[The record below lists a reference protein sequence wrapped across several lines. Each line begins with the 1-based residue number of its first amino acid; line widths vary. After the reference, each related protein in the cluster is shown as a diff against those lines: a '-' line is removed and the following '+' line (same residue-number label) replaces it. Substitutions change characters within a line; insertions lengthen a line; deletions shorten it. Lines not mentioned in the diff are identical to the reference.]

1 MKRVLVGAMAIA
13 SAVTGTAAFA
23 GQTEEII
30 ARLDAL
36 EKENSAIRRENTALS
51 ENKSLREKN
60 TALKSSTSPQRTVAE
75 PAPAGQQRVA
85 EPVSEPV
92 PLTVA
97 AAKPA
102 LSENASLTEKLANFF
117 GANAADLPV
126 AYKARP
132 LPTPGIL
139 RFWGEG
145 GAIWSGGDPVED
157 TFRLINLN
165 GGVAGKMNLLPKLG
179 WEGAAGF
186 DYRFTDSLYHV
197 SGQFRYGEPGKTSA
211 SAAASGTLNPILLAL
226 LTGGAG
232 GGRTLQISAGQTQA
246 DDYKETH
253 WLADIA
259 FGRDVAG
266 IGPDA
271 MQVKGGMRIQ
281 EFRNTISTLNTTNF
295 TVNVGPPPIPV
306 FGNTFAI
313 NTSSNFENAVN
324 FLGAGPLI
332 GIQGAVPFAGKWSF
346 DYTGDLAVL
355 FGTQTSQQ
363 TTINAASITPA
374 FLNILA
380 AGGNNANVNSTSK
393 FATMLSGDI
402 QAGFGYWVTPNVKV
416 AGSYRLDA
424 LVNVD
429 NVSSSRNVGNLQFGS
444 GPFNFTP
451 TRYTHGPRLTV
462 TGQFAAN

>member
-1 MKRVLVGAMAIA
+1 MKRVLIGALAIA

-23 GQTEEII
+23 GQKEDAA

-36 EKENSAIRRENTALS
+36 EKENAAIRRENSVLT
-51 ENKSLREKN
+51 ENKALREELAEKD
-60 TALKSSTSPQRTVAE
+60 KS
-75 PAPAGQQRVA
+75 
-85 EPVSEPV
+85 
-92 PLTVA
+92 
-97 AAKPA
+97 
-102 LSENASLTEKLANFF
+102 ASLGDRMANFF

-132 LPTPGIL
+132 MPTPGVL

-165 GGVAGKMNLLPKLG
+165 GGVAGKMNLLPKIG

-186 DYRFTDSLYHV
+186 DYRFTDSLYHI
-197 SGQFRYGEPGKTSA
+197 SGQFRYGEGGKTSA
-211 SAAASGTLNPILLAL
+211 SAAASGTLNPLLL
-226 LTGGAG
+226 GGG
-232 GGRTLQISAGQTQA
+232 VIGGRTVSISAGQTQA

-266 IGPDA
+266 FGPDA
-271 MQVKGGMRIQ
+271 IQVKGGMRIQ
-281 EFRNTISTLNTTNF
+281 EFRNTINTLNTTNF
-295 TVNVGPPPIPV
+295 TVAIGPPAIPV

-313 NTSSNFENAVN
+313 NTSQSQENAVN

-332 GIQGAVPFAGKWSF
+332 GVNGAVPFAGKWTF

-355 FGTQTSQQ
+355 FGTQTSQF
-363 TTINAASITPA
+363 TTINGATIVPA

-380 AGGNNANVNSTSK
+380 ANGNNANVNTNSK
-393 FATMLSGDI
+393 FSTMLSGDI

-416 AGSYRLDA
+416 AGSYRVDA

-429 NVSSSRNVGNLQFGS
+429 NVSNSRNVNSLTFNS

-451 TRYTHGPRLTV
+451 TRYTHGPRLTI